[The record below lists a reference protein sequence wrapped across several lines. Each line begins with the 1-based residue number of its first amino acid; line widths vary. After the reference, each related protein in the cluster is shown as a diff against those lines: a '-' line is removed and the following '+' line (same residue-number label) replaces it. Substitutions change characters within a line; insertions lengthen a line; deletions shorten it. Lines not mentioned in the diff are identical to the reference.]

1 MKFKKIIKLLI
12 CVSVAGAVLTGCSDP
27 AEKKEQQTGFP
38 ADRTARPTPDSTEQ
52 APETPAATA
61 VPLPSEYKSENYWTG
76 KTLAFLGDSITE
88 MAGYQGRVKRLL
100 GAKKIDTYAVGGTT
114 ISGRNQSFTVRAP
127 EIEADADLIFVLGG
141 TNDFHI
147 NTPIGAITDQAN
159 TETFYGA
166 VRLLCEIL
174 TEQHPDAVIVFA
186 TPLQRTNP
194 ADQGV
199 DGKNRQ
205 GLKLSAY
212 ADAIIHV
219 CAEFEI
225 PVLDFYNTSA
235 ITEETSQQYL
245 FDGLHPNTDGFIV
258 MAKEIAA
265 YLSPAE
271 K

>member
-1 MKFKKIIKLLI
+1 M
-12 CVSVAGAVLTGCSDP
+12 
-27 AEKKEQQTGFP
+27 
-38 ADRTARPTPDSTEQ
+38 
-52 APETPAATA
+52 
-61 VPLPSEYKSENYWTG
+61 
-76 KTLAFLGDSITE
+76 
-88 MAGYQGRVKRLL
+88 
-100 GAKKIDTYAVGGTT
+100 
-114 ISGRNQSFTVRAP
+114 
-127 EIEADADLIFVLGG
+127 
-141 TNDFHI
+141 
-147 NTPIGAITDQAN
+147 
-159 TETFYGA
+159 
-166 VRLLCEIL
+166 LCEIL